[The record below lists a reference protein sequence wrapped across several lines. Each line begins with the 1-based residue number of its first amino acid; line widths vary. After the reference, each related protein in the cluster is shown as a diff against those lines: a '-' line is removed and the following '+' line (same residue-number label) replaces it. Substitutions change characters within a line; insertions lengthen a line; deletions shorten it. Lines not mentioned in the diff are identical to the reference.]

1 MFHLC
6 SSEENETANIH
17 RSSVYPVIS
26 SVVIPASFAKMVVPS
41 GQLAYVQWI
50 GYVVLKV
57 LGSQVV
63 GSVKVPGCLVRTGHL
78 LFHAL
83 PHSQF
88 QRKKL

>member
-1 MFHLC
+1 MFHLF
-6 SSEENETANIH
+6 SSEENEIANIH
-17 RSSVYPVIS
+17 RSSVYPVTS

-57 LGSQVV
+57 LGSQVL

-78 LFHAL
+78 LSHAL